1 MEKIEA
7 ATTDLLVKCTR
18 QPVQVVDRRLKFH
31 SSRMVQDLFTVGNA
45 TKREIQEGIKLEF
58 FVKGYF

>member
-18 QPVQVVDRRLKFH
+18 QLVQVVDRKLKFH

-45 TKREIQEGIKLEF
+45 TKRKTQEGIK
-58 FVKGYF
+58 

>member
-18 QPVQVVDRRLKFH
+18 QLVQVVGRKLKSH
-31 SSRMVQDLFTVGNA
+31 SSRMEQDLFTVGNA
-45 TKREIQEGIKLEF
+45 TKRKTQEGIK
-58 FVKGYF
+58 